1 MFLQHHFWGEVK
13 EIVLYQGIS
22 SLQVW
27 TSTVSDEKS
36 LFAVRTS
43 MGHLIRKPKLWV
55 NVTFTTCFYK
65 NVSSS
70 LQIKSYYQLNLQIKK
85 LGMVV
90 GQKREVACAVLQL
103 K

>member
-1 MFLQHHFWGEVK
+1 MRKVFLQSE
-13 EIVLYQGIS
+13 L
-22 SLQVW
+22 
-27 TSTVSDEKS
+27 
-36 LFAVRTS
+36 
-43 MGHLIRKPKLWV
+43 HLIRKPKIWV